1 MSLFAGPGRSRVLIV
16 LATALVLL
24 AGSAEAR
31 PGSSGF
37 GMGSRGSRTYSAP
50 TATPTAPR
58 AAAPIERSTVP
69 PGQYSPNPGYRP
81 GAPYGAPYGGYGS
94 RWGGLSGGLLGGFL
108 GAGLFG
114 LLLGHGMF
122 GGFGGFGSGLG
133 FLIQLV
139 LIFFLARWAWNAFQ
153 RNRQSVAGGAGPL
166 GRVMSGGGG
175 LGGLGGGGAPAG
187 RVRDELGISKPD
199 YDAFQQILVQVE
211 TAYGREDV
219 AALRAVTTPEMLSY
233 LAEELSQNASRGAVN
248 RVEEPRLLQGDL
260 AEAWREGN
268 TEYATVAMRFSVK
281 DYTVDRASGR
291 VVDGDPNRPTEATE
305 VWTFVR
311 VRGGRWLL
319 SALQRA

>member
-1 MSLFAGPGRSRVLIV
+1 MSFLAGPGRPRALIV
-16 LATALVLL
+16 LVTALVLL

-50 TATPTAPR
+50 MATPTAPR

-81 GAPYGAPYGGYGS
+81 GAPYGAPYGGFGS

-114 LLLGHGMF
+114 LLLGHGLF

-133 FLIQLV
+133 FLLQIV
-139 LIFFLARWAWNAFQ
+139 LIVLLARWAWSAFQ
-153 RNRQSVAGGAGPL
+153 RSRQPLAGGAGPL
-166 GRVMSGGGG
+166 GRVMSGGG
-175 LGGLGGGGAPAG
+175 LGGLGGGGAPTG
-187 RVRDELGISKPD
+187 RVRDELGITKPD
-199 YDAFQQILVQVE
+199 YDAFDRVLVQVE
-211 TAYGREDV
+211 TAYGREDI
-219 AALRAVTTPEMLSY
+219 AALRPVTTPEMLSY
-233 LAEELSQNASRGAVN
+233 LAEELSQNASRGVVN

-291 VVDGDPNRPTEATE
+291 VVEGDPSRPTEATE

-319 SALQRA
+319 SALQRT